1 MQKRSFLLI
10 FIFFLPLIA
19 SNVIL
24 SSSGINTYEIK
35 VNNSLNSASRVRT
48 GIINLESPANNSI
61 LHSGTPVILEI
72 IDSNL
77 NEVWFNWDSDVNN
90 SWLQPYETDLPLGD
104 GLHIL
109 HVYTLDVLDNWEAQQ
124 FHFVTD
130 DTSPLISLETLLN
143 GTELAPLSII
153 DFKIIDFHLERI
165 LYHWESGNNL
175 TLNSPFR
182 ISLPSEIGLHLL
194 TVYASDFAGNW
205 AIERFSF
212 TVRAGDFEDTDNDG
226 LADYYEFLLGT
237 NAIESTTTLNG
248 APLAFDDLDEDAPNS
263 IHDAFRLHTHISA
276 DTWIIGQVSES
287 ILNDNSDFYLFSSE
301 IRNTGTV
308 FLQSSLPEV
317 SYQLFDLE
325 GRLNLT
331 GRIFPPSV
339 DGNNSR
345 IRSKLQSTTQ
355 YLPNALPY
363 LVEIPIPLAV
373 ELLVIQIEGANLGDI
388 LYSIWLDENPIPL
401 QPQLF
406 TLLINILLFLLLP
419 FGFFFVLKWENHR
432 VTKHQPSSE
441 DERSSDVIINAS
453 FREWIF
459 SSLILLIM
467 VFLFSELSREKF
479 LNQVTVLTAKSFVD
493 LGYRIFILAVTLIFL
508 GSIFS
513 IVNWFGNLFSTQ
525 DHESRGSSWR
535 KGLIYR
541 LVTLSLIIGLYFVL
555 WLVFLQLIMIFQ
567 AEASFTSILNE
578 IMNLFEVFF
587 TNDLSSPPST
597 EEIAL
602 LTELGTLD
610 LIFIFLTIPLGLYM
624 FILNFSGG
632 TSVRHIFRPLN
643 SRKSRLNYK
652 SVLLGVGL
660 GIELY
665 RVFSNLINYILSIIL
680 SEDSTFFFIEISE
693 LPWWHQIVTWISQ
706 ETLISTPILYGLYF
720 ELQGIFFAWI
730 IYTSLPT
737 FLRRLMSGS
746 SFSKMIIRIGI
757 FLLGMFVIFLRTLH
771 LLLLIPIGVTSF
783 PFSAVLSDP
792 FSILILLAMIS
803 EILEIIG
810 FSLGLLLVV
819 YYRKIHKQVQKDLP
833 LTPLMDPQLYSEFE
847 EE

>member
-24 SSSGINTYEIK
+24 SSSGINTNEIK
-35 VNNSLNSASRVRT
+35 VIDSLNSASRVT
-48 GIINLESPANNSI
+48 SDIINLESPANNSI
-61 LHSGTPVILEI
+61 LHSGTPIILEI

-77 NEVWFNWDSDVNN
+77 SEVWFSWDSDINN

-130 DTSPLISLETLLN
+130 DTIPFISLETLLN

-153 DFKIIDFHLERI
+153 DFKITDFHLDRI

-212 TVRAGDFEDTDNDG
+212 TVRAGGFEDTDNDG

-248 APLAFDDLDEDAPNS
+248 APLVFDDLDEDIPNS

-276 DTWIIGQVSES
+276 DTWIIGQISES

-301 IRNTGTV
+301 IRNTGTI
-308 FLQSSLPEV
+308 FLQSSLPDV
-317 SYQLFDLE
+317 SYHLFDLE

-331 GRIFPPSV
+331 GRIFPFSV
-339 DGNNSR
+339 DGNNNR

-373 ELLVIQIEGANLGDI
+373 ELLVIQIEGGNLGDI
-388 LYSIWLDENPIPL
+388 LYSIGLDENPIPL

-441 DERSSDVIINAS
+441 SEDERSSDVIINAS

-467 VFLFSELSREKF
+467 AFLFSELSREKF
-479 LNQVTVLTAKSFVD
+479 LNQVTVL
-493 LGYRIFILAVTLIFL
+493 
-508 GSIFS
+508 
-513 IVNWFGNLFSTQ
+513 
-525 DHESRGSSWR
+525 
-535 KGLIYR
+535 
-541 LVTLSLIIGLYFVL
+541 
-555 WLVFLQLIMIFQ
+555 
-567 AEASFTSILNE
+567 
-578 IMNLFEVFF
+578 
-587 TNDLSSPPST
+587 
-597 EEIAL
+597 
-602 LTELGTLD
+602 
-610 LIFIFLTIPLGLYM
+610 
-624 FILNFSGG
+624 
-632 TSVRHIFRPLN
+632 
-643 SRKSRLNYK
+643 
-652 SVLLGVGL
+652 
-660 GIELY
+660 
-665 RVFSNLINYILSIIL
+665 
-680 SEDSTFFFIEISE
+680 
-693 LPWWHQIVTWISQ
+693 
-706 ETLISTPILYGLYF
+706 
-720 ELQGIFFAWI
+720 
-730 IYTSLPT
+730 
-737 FLRRLMSGS
+737 
-746 SFSKMIIRIGI
+746 
-757 FLLGMFVIFLRTLH
+757 
-771 LLLLIPIGVTSF
+771 
-783 PFSAVLSDP
+783 
-792 FSILILLAMIS
+792 
-803 EILEIIG
+803 
-810 FSLGLLLVV
+810 
-819 YYRKIHKQVQKDLP
+819 
-833 LTPLMDPQLYSEFE
+833 
-847 EE
+847 